1 VRSRPLRPARPPWR
15 SRGAWL
21 ALTAVLG
28 TAGGVVATNP
38 RWHTCDGL
46 TWHRPET
53 WRNGDGDCIG
63 VTDGGTELDPAF
75 DSALG
80 GRFKALFEAIHAE
93 NDRIA
98 RGGTAC
104 RDGGADDAVE
114 VAALAPWRNDLTGG
128 RAFHELEGMY
138 VAQWQANNLRD
149 PGGCHPYIKLL
160 VVDPGSGVTK
170 QGVPDPDEEMRSA
183 RAVVKNLLAHHP
195 RLVAVIGLALSRAP
209 MIAAAHDL
217 AAAHI
222 PVVADLVTADGFDRD
237 NFRKIPA
244 PCAEKVDRSRSLG
257 DFYRLTFANGTY
269 LARMAGFLRGS
280 GQLEPG
286 EAVQVTQYGYDQDPF
301 ACTNVHHVNQLI
313 TPSRDPIAFELSR
326 RGSDAIGPLTT
337 KVTPICGNGSAIRT
351 VFYTARALDLANF
364 IIALGNACP
373 SGITVAGPT
382 DSTRLLT
389 PEIDGAAD
397 QQRLAALR
405 VLAEGKVK
413 LFYPASTT
421 PARVAASPGYAQLQK
436 AFAGAFNGNPLFPL
450 DAAELADTWIVNAHD
465 AFYVTAAAIHAL
477 DGNKQSHTPEH
488 VAANLS
494 AFQITGAA
502 QGTISFD
509 DYGTRVAKPGEP
521 VVVRLCVTAS
531 GPQIRETPSCTA

>member
-21 ALTAVLG
+21 TLAVVLG
-28 TAGGVVATNP
+28 TVGVVVATNP

-46 TWHRPET
+46 TWQQPET

-63 VTDGGTELDPAF
+63 VTDGATELNPAF
-75 DSALG
+75 DNALS
-80 GRFKALFEAIHAE
+80 GRFKTLFDAIYAE

-98 RGGTAC
+98 RGVTEC

-160 VVDPGSGVTK
+160 VADPGSGVTK
-170 QGVPDPDEEMRSA
+170 QGLPNPAEEMRSA
-183 RAVVKNLLAHHP
+183 QAVVKNLLAHHP
-195 RLVAVIGLALSRAP
+195 RLVAVIGLALSRTP

-217 AAAHI
+217 AAAHV
-222 PVVADLVTADGFDRD
+222 PVVADLVTADGFDRS
-237 NFRKIPA
+237 NFSNIPT

-257 DFYRLTFANGTY
+257 DFYRLTFANGKY
-269 LARMAGFLRGS
+269 LDRMSGYLRES
-280 GQLEPG
+280 GQLKPG
-286 EAVQVTQYGYDQDPF
+286 QAIQVTQYGYDQDPF
-301 ACTNVHHVNQLI
+301 ACTNVQHVKQLV
-313 TPSRDPIAFELSR
+313 TPPRDPIAFELSS

-397 QQRLAALR
+397 QQRLAALK

-421 PARVAASPGYAQLQK
+421 PARVAASPGYAQLQH
-436 AFAGAFNGNPLFPL
+436 AFHGAFNGNPLFPL

-477 DGNKQSHTPEH
+477 DGNEQPHTPGH
-488 VAANLS
+488 VAENLS

-509 DYGTRVAKPGEP
+509 DNGTRVAKTGEP
-521 VVVRLCVTAS
+521 VVIRLCVTAA
-531 GPQIRETPSCTA
+531 GPEIREKPSCAA